1 MKETLIDAHSHIH
14 FPQFDADRSDVLRR
28 MREAHVS
35 AIAVGCDSKTSLGAA
50 ALANTEADVWATVG
64 IHPSDN
70 RKEIFDKVF
79 FQRLAREPRVVAIG
93 ECGLDFYRTPPEM
106 RVEEEKRQRDLF
118 VRHIELALSVGKPL
132 MIHSRPQS
140 GTMDAYEKIIEI
152 LSPYIKAEGK
162 RVRGNVHFFVG
173 SEKIARQFVDWGF
186 TLSFTGV
193 ITFARD
199 YDDVVKKIPLENI
212 LTETDC
218 PYVAPISHRGERNE
232 PSYVAEVVQK
242 LADLKE
248 VSREEMARSIA
259 KAAQRI
265 FVLP

>member
-1 MKETLIDAHSHIH
+1 MKETFIDAHSHIH

-35 AIAVGCDSKTSLGAA
+35 AIAVGCDSKTSCGAT

-70 RKEIFDKVF
+70 RREIFDKTL
-79 FQRLAREPRVVAIG
+79 FQRLAQEPRVVAIG

-106 RVEEEKRQRDLF
+106 RAQEEARQRDLF
-118 VRHIELALSVGKPL
+118 VRQIELALSFDKPL

-140 GTMDAYEKIIEI
+140 GTMDAYEKIIKI
-152 LSPYIKAEGK
+152 LAPYVKGEGK
-162 RVRGNVHFFVG
+162 RVRGNIHFFVG
-173 SEKIARQFVDWGF
+173 TPDIARQFVAWGF

-193 ITFARD
+193 ITFARE
-199 YDDVVKKIPLENI
+199 YDAVIKAVPLESI
-212 LTETDC
+212 LSETDC

-232 PSYVAEVVQK
+232 PVFVVEVVQK

-259 KAAQRI
+259 NAAQRI